1 MVSRIL
7 DFQHLIQT
15 AGSCMGQA
23 DLALVVP
30 EISSEPLTAIIRF
43 EGLCGKHF
51 SSNNF
56 SE

>member
-1 MVSRIL
+1 
-7 DFQHLIQT
+7 
-15 AGSCMGQA
+15 MGQA